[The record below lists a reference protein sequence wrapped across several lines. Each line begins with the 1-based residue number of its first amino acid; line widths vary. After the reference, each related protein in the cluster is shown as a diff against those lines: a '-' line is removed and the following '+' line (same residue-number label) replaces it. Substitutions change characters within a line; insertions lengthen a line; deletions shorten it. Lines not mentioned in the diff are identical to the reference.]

1 MCRSHGRFSVLGT
14 GSERLKSL
22 FLRTLWCSMR
32 HGCAERYDTLTP
44 GGGLPSGG
52 HASALAD

>member
-1 MCRSHGRFSVLGT
+1 M
-14 GSERLKSL
+14 KSL